1 VNKQTFDGRVFNDD
15 RMFVLYLCRGEVNEV
30 GKMINVSI
38 HHEEVKV
45 HYHWCMVTYWNTP
58 AYEANRID
66 VFPSESVAIDWLK
79 DAEPR
84 TPLISLGG
92 IAPSN
97 VLSYDEYEQWKKDLG
112 YKDYE
117 YGQLYS
123 SSIMPGTEAER
134 FAEEIGRNEFIRLY
148 DYAEQ

>member
-1 VNKQTFDGRVFNDD
+1 
-15 RMFVLYLCRGEVNEV
+15 MFVLYLCRAEVNEV
-30 GKMINVSI
+30 GNIVKVTV
-38 HHEEVKV
+38 HHEEVKD

-66 VFPSESVAIDWLK
+66 VFPSESAAIDCLK

-92 IAPSN
+92 NAPADL
-97 VLSYDEYEQWKKDLG
+97 LSYDEYEQWKKDLG

-117 YGQLYS
+117 YRQLYS
-123 SSIMPGTEAER
+123 SSIMPGTEVEK
-134 FAEEIGRNEFIRLY
+134 FAEEIGRNEFIRFH
-148 DYAEQ
+148 DDFEQ

>member
-1 VNKQTFDGRVFNDD
+1 MFNDD

-38 HHEEVKV
+38 YHEEVKD

-66 VFPSESVAIDWLK
+66 VFLSESAAIGRLK
-79 DAEPR
+79 SVEPR

-97 VLSYDEYEQWKKDLG
+97 LLSYDEYEQWKNDLG

-123 SSIMPGTEAER
+123 SSIMPGTEVER
-134 FAEEIGRNEFIRLY
+134 FAEEIGRNEFIRFH
-148 DYAEQ
+148 DDSEQ